1 VSQRIVVDLA
11 ISALDYQHF
20 YSGRIRQVVAHT
32 ADGRTVRFP
41 ANILQKVVGHD
52 GVYGRFAIEF
62 DEQGRFQRIVRLP

>member
-1 VSQRIVVDLA
+1 MSQRIVVDLA
-11 ISALDYQHF
+11 ISALDYQHY

-41 ANILQKVVGHD
+41 ANILQKVVGYD

-62 DEQGRFQRIVRLP
+62 DDQGRFQRIVRV